1 MNTQS
6 CTGRDKL
13 LAKINGQL
21 AFLDVA
27 LTALKQADIGEKV
40 LTQMHRGI
48 TAIRGTLRS
57 ADSPDLEAFT
67 CDFED
72 LLALICAGEINFS
85 SDMIQL
91 VRRSTAALAQGV
103 EALQNGDSVAD
114 AVQDARDAVFSL
126 LLDHAV
132 TVKR

>member
-1 MNTQS
+1 MNTQF

-27 LTALKQADIGEKV
+27 LTTFKQADVGEKV
-40 LTQMHRGI
+40 LTQMHRGV

-57 ADSPDLEAFT
+57 ADSPDLEAFA

-72 LLALICAGEINFS
+72 LLGLICAGEIQFS
-85 SDMIQL
+85 SNMIQL
-91 VRRSTAALAQGV
+91 VRRTTTALTQGV

-114 AVQDARDAVFSL
+114 AVQDARDEVFSL

>member
-1 MNTQS
+1 MNTQF
-6 CTGRDKL
+6 CAGRDKL

-27 LTALKQADIGEKV
+27 LTTFKQADVGEKV
-40 LTQMHRGI
+40 LTQMHRGV

-57 ADSPDLEAFT
+57 ADSPDLEAFA

-72 LLALICAGEINFS
+72 LLGLISAGEIQFS
-85 SDMIQL
+85 SNMIQL
-91 VRRSTAALAQGV
+91 VRRTTEALTQGV
-103 EALQNGDSVAD
+103 EALKHGDSVAD
-114 AVQDARDAVFSL
+114 AVQDARDEVFSL

>member
-1 MNTQS
+1 MNS
-6 CTGRDKL
+6 LLCTGRDKQF
-13 LAKINGQL
+13 AKIRGQL

-27 LTALKQADIGEKV
+27 LTAFKQADLGEKV
-40 LTQMHRGI
+40 VTQMHRGV

-57 ADSPDLEAFT
+57 ADSPDLEAFA

-72 LLALICAGEINFS
+72 LLGLICAGEIKFS
-85 SDMIQL
+85 SEMTQL

-103 EALQNGDSVAD
+103 EALQQDHSVAE
-114 AVQDARDAVFSL
+114 VVHEARDAIFSL

-132 TVKR
+132 KVKR

>member
-1 MNTQS
+1 MNTQA
-6 CTGRDKL
+6 CTNRDKL

-21 AFLDVA
+21 AFLNVA
-27 LTALKQADIGEKV
+27 LTAFKQADIGEKV
-40 LTQMHRGI
+40 LTQMHRGV

-57 ADSPDLEAFT
+57 ADSPDLEAFV

-72 LLALICAGEINFS
+72 LLGLICAGEIKFS
-85 SDMIQL
+85 SEMIQL
-91 VRRSTAALAQGV
+91 VRHSTATLARGV
-103 EALQNGDSVAD
+103 EALQHGDSVAD

>member
-1 MNTQS
+1 MNSQFCS
-6 CTGRDKL
+6 GRNKL
-13 LAKINGQL
+13 LAKVNGQL
-21 AFLDVA
+21 AFLNVA

-40 LTQMHRGI
+40 LAQMHRGV

-57 ADSPDLEAFT
+57 ADSPDLEAFA

-72 LLALICAGEINFS
+72 LLGLLCSGELKCS

-91 VRRSTAALAQGV
+91 VRRSTAALANGV
-103 EALQNGDSVAD
+103 EAIQQGGSVTD
-114 AVQDARDAVFSL
+114 AVQDARDTVFSL

>member
-6 CTGRDKL
+6 YTGRDRL

-21 AFLDVA
+21 AFMDVA
-27 LTALKQADIGEKV
+27 LTAFKHADIGEKV
-40 LTQMHRGI
+40 LTLMHRGI
-48 TAIRGTLRS
+48 TAMRGTLRS
-57 ADSPDLEAFT
+57 ADSPDLEAFV

-72 LLALICAGEINFS
+72 LLGLICAGEIKFS

-91 VRRSTAALAQGV
+91 VRRSTTALAQGV
-103 EALQNGDSVAD
+103 EALQQGDSVAD

-132 TVKR
+132 TVRR

>member
-1 MNTQS
+1 MNTQF
-6 CTGRDKL
+6 CAGRDKL
-13 LAKINGQL
+13 FAKINGQL
-21 AFLDVA
+21 AFLKVA
-27 LTALKQADIGEKV
+27 LTALKQSDIGEKV
-40 LTQMHRGI
+40 LTQMHRGV

-57 ADSPDLEAFT
+57 ADSPDLEAFV

-72 LLALICAGEINFS
+72 LLGLICAGEIKFS

-91 VRRSTAALAQGV
+91 VRRSTAALGQGV
-103 EALQNGDSVAD
+103 EALQHGDSVDD
-114 AVQDARDAVFSL
+114 AVLDARDAVFSR

>member
-1 MNTQS
+1 MNTQF

-27 LTALKQADIGEKV
+27 LTTFKHADVGEKV
-40 LTQMHRGI
+40 LTQMHRGV

-57 ADSPDLEAFT
+57 ADSPDLEAFA

-72 LLALICAGEINFS
+72 LLGLICAGEIQFT
-85 SDMIQL
+85 SDMIHL
-91 VRRSTAALAQGV
+91 VRRTTMALTQGV
-103 EALQNGDSVAD
+103 EALQHGDSVAD
-114 AVQDARDAVFSL
+114 AVQDARDEVFSL

>member
-1 MNTQS
+1 MNTQF
-6 CTGRDKL
+6 CPGQDKL
-13 LAKINGQL
+13 IAKINGQL
-21 AFLDVA
+21 AFLEVA

-40 LTQMHRGI
+40 LTQMHRGV
-48 TAIRGTLRS
+48 TSIRSTLRT
-57 ADSPDLEAFT
+57 ADSPDLEAFA

-72 LLALICAGEINFS
+72 LLGLICAGEIKFS
-85 SDMIQL
+85 SDMIQI

-114 AVQDARDAVFSL
+114 AVQETRDAVFSL

>member
-1 MNTQS
+1 MNSQLCNS
-6 CTGRDKL
+6 RDKL
-13 LAKINGQL
+13 FSKIHGQL

-27 LTALKQADIGEKV
+27 LTALDQADIGEKI

-57 ADSPDLEAFT
+57 ADSPDLEAFV

-72 LLALICAGEINFS
+72 LLGLICAGDLRLSPE
-85 SDMIQL
+85 MIQL
-91 VRRSTAALAQGV
+91 IRQSTAALTQGV
-103 EALQNGDSVAD
+103 DAHQQGHSVTD
-114 AVQDARDAVFSL
+114 AVLDIRDAIFSL

-132 TVKR
+132 TVKH

>member
-1 MNTQS
+1 MNSQL

-13 LAKINGQL
+13 LAKIRGQL

-27 LTALKQADIGEKV
+27 LTAFKQADLGEKV
-40 LTQMHRGI
+40 VTQMHRGV

-72 LLALICAGEINFS
+72 LLGLICAGEIKFS

-91 VRRSTAALAQGV
+91 VRRCTEALALGV
-103 EALQNGDSVAD
+103 QALQHGDSVAD

>member
-1 MNTQS
+1 MNTQF

-13 LAKINGQL
+13 LAKVNGQL

-27 LTALKQADIGEKV
+27 LTTFKQADIGERV
-40 LTQMHRGI
+40 LTQMHRGV

-57 ADSPDLEAFT
+57 ADSPDLEAFA

-72 LLALICAGEINFS
+72 LLGLICAGEIKFTS
-85 SDMIQL
+85 VMIQL
-91 VRRSTAALAQGV
+91 VRQSTAALAQGV

-114 AVQDARDAVFSL
+114 AVQEARDAVFSL

>member
-1 MNTQS
+1 MNTQLCNS
-6 CTGRDKL
+6 RDKL
-13 LAKINGQL
+13 FSKIQGQL

-27 LTALKQADIGEKV
+27 LTALDQADIGEKIV
-40 LTQMHRGI
+40 TQMHRGV

-57 ADSPDLEAFT
+57 ADSPDLEAFV

-72 LLALICAGEINFS
+72 LLGLICAGEMQLS
-85 SDMIQL
+85 PGMIQL
-91 VRRSTAALAQGV
+91 IRQSTVALTEGV
-103 EALQNGDSVAD
+103 DAHQHGHSVTD
-114 AVQDARDAVFSL
+114 AVLDTRETIFSL